1 MRVLVDR
8 RNKKFFSGILILMLI
23 FMAGIVILS
32 CIQPENTVLYEVGLG
47 IIITG
52 LLLFILYSFLKED
65 DWIMEQAAS
74 ILDEFESGKHDV
86 RLSSDGEGER
96 YRLFHEINKLMEIM
110 KADIETEAQ
119 AKTFLKDTI
128 SDISHQLKTPLAAL
142 QIYNDILH
150 DETADAETLRR
161 FTDLSEQE
169 LDRISTLVGSLLKIA
184 KLDAGTS
191 PVDKKDESISDIMND
206 IQRAFAYRADQE
218 QKRLSFAGDDSISL
232 FCDRIWITEAISNI
246 VKNAL
251 DHTEPGD
258 RIMVGW
264 RKLPQVVQI
273 TVEDSGSGIHPE
285 DLHHIFKRFYRS
297 RYSQDTQGIG
307 LGLPLAKAIIEAH
320 EGTVEVRSEFGEGT
334 AFTINLLIPT
344 KLQD

>member
-8 RNKKFFSGILILMLI
+8 RNKKLFAGILILMLI
-23 FMAGIVILS
+23 FMTWIVILS
-32 CIQPENTVLYEVGLG
+32 CIQPENIVLYEVGLG

-65 DWIMEQAAS
+65 DQIMEQATS
-74 ILDEFESGKHDV
+74 TLDEFESGKHDV
-86 RLSSDGEGER
+86 RLPSDGEGEM

-110 KADIETEAQ
+110 NADIETEAQ
-119 AKTFLKDTI
+119 AKAFLKDTI

-142 QIYNDILH
+142 QIYNGILQ
-150 DETADAETLRR
+150 DETVDAETLQR

-169 LDRISTLVGSLLKIA
+169 LDRIGTLVGNLLKIA

-191 PVDKKDESISDIMND
+191 PMDKKDESISDIMND
-206 IQRAFAYRADQE
+206 IQRAFSYRADQE
-218 QKRLSFAGDDSISL
+218 KKRLSFSGDDTIAL
-232 FCDRIWITEAISNI
+232 FCDSIWITEAIGNI

-258 RIMVGW
+258 NITVRW
-264 RKLPQVVQI
+264 KKLPQVVQI
-273 TVEDSGSGIHPE
+273 TVEDSGSGIHPA

-320 EGTVEVRSEFGEGT
+320 GGTVEVRSELGKGSTFT
-334 AFTINLLIPT
+334 ANFLIPT
-344 KLQD
+344 KL